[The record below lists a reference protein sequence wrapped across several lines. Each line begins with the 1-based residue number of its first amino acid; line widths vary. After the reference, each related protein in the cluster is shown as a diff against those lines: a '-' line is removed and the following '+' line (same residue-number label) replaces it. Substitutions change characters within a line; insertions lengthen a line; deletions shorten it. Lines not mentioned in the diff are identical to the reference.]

1 MSSKCSLDLFLLTPS
16 LLRRGTGGGEG
27 GGPRSQEVGW
37 GGGWERDG
45 VGGHSHKLYV
55 FFHRSP
61 PVINLMV
68 SVDVKQH

>member
-1 MSSKCSLDLFLLTPS
+1 MFFRLVPANAESSPE
-16 LLRRGTGGGEG
+16 RYWWGGGGG